1 MPTLQRVN
9 DNKHCLQGNSR
20 IREIFKSCCL
30 VHEIINIHGASRM
43 KSSMNSPVNE
53 GDLRDR
59 ADSESSLEDDTE
71 SRSDVKKLYT
81 TLDSIGYGFFHLI
94 LLLVSGWALAS
105 DSVEILCVSF
115 ISPAAHEDLQL
126 TRKTEGWLDAS
137 IFIGMMIGG
146 YFWGG
151 WADAVGRRTCL
162 LNSLLLNGGSGLVS
176 AFMPNYGWFLACRIL
191 SGIGYVLFDCKL

>member
-1 MPTLQRVN
+1 MNP
-9 DNKHCLQGNSR
+9 
-20 IREIFKSCCL
+20 
-30 VHEIINIHGASRM
+30 
-43 KSSMNSPVNE
+43 SMNSPVNE
-53 GDLRDR
+53 VDEEDLRDKT
-59 ADSESSLEDDTE
+59 DSESSVENDTE
-71 SRSDVKKLYT
+71 STSDAKKLST
-81 TLDSIGYGFFHLI
+81 TLDSVGYGFFHLI

-105 DSVEILCVSF
+105 DSVEVLCISF
-115 ISPAAHEDLQL
+115 ISPAAQQDLQL

-176 AFMPNYGWFLACRIL
+176 AFMPNYAWFLVCRIF
-191 SGIGYVLFDCKL
+191 SGIGYVLFGCRLYRSLCAT